1 MDGLAANMCNPI
13 YGLSN
18 CVGGDCV
25 DANGDSVINAFD
37 RCDNTLDDM
46 YDDQQPIRAAKEA
59 AKNFLKRLRA
69 RFDQVGFVGYSTAY
83 DQDVVRELNCI
94 KTPARAGTQPMPDY
108 PGVWDPDSGPDPAW
122 IWCYDHRTG
131 PDGYSSDN
139 RLDDTTHGSIVGA
152 IEDMEASGRTNIAD
166 GMREAIEMLGSTT
179 GHYGRPNAI
188 KVMILLTDGVA
199 NYWPGYDRCPI
210 GSCCE
215 EDLYQP
221 NDGNNDENR
230 AADCVMYYAERARNS
245 SIVVY
250 TIGLGLGAD
259 GDLLQTVADETS
271 GQYYF
276 APRAEDLDRIFQEI
290 ADQIFLRLV
299 E

>member
-1 MDGLAANMCNPI
+1 MCNPI

-25 DANGDSVINAFD
+25 DADGDGSITAFD
-37 RCDNTLDDM
+37 RCDNSMDDM
-46 YDDQQPIRAAKEA
+46 FDDQQPIRAAKEA

-69 RFDQVGFVGYSTAY
+69 HFDQVGFVGYSTAY

-94 KTPARAGTQPMPDY
+94 KTPARAGTKPMPDY
-108 PGVWDPDSGPDPAW
+108 EGVWDPETGPDPAW
-122 IWCYDHRTG
+122 LWCYDHRNS
-131 PDGYSSDN
+131 PDGWSGDN

-166 GMREAIEMLGSTT
+166 GMREAMEMLGSTT

-199 NYWPGYDRCPI
+199 NYWPGYTTGCPI

-221 NDGNNDENR
+221 NDGNLDENR
-230 AADCVMYYAERARNS
+230 AADCVMYYTQRARNS

-250 TIGLGLGAD
+250 TIGLGIGAD
-259 GDLLQTVADETS
+259 GDLLQAVADETS